1 MNVLLIGNSYTSRN
15 DLANLLETLCRENGK
30 DVTVRSVTQ
39 GGRKMIQ

>member
-30 DVTVRSVTQ
+30 DVTVRSDFSLFVS
-39 GGRKMIQ
+39 KH